1 MSRDV
6 MEPAKAMLSPKRK
19 HGRES
24 AEVKL
29 PVLPAANQF
38 RAWNNPVYQKILQA
52 SGREDDKGLAWK
64 REVER
69 DGARPE
75 DMAERRVRDRRAKD
89 RSVSDDARHW

>member
-1 MSRDV
+1 MRLGEEQDRNDLV
-6 MEPAKAMLSPKRK
+6 KAMSNSKRK

-52 SGREDDKGLAWK
+52 SGREDDEVLA
-64 REVER
+64 RL
-69 DGARPE
+69 
-75 DMAERRVRDRRAKD
+75 RAFE
-89 RSVSDDARHW
+89 